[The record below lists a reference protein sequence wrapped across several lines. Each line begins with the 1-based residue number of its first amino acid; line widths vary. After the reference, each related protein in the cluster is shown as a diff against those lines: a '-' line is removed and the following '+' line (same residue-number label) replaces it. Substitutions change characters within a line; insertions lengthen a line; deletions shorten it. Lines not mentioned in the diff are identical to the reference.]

1 LASMMVHSA
10 CLVASS
16 AAAGVPEGSTEHW
29 SLSGDHTRLIL
40 WPLLVSLP
48 SLVTRVGRYSVVAAS
63 VGARRVRAATSVLPC
78 CQRMV
83 VRAVESEGTLEFS
96 SLLCRR
102 FAFSVQRANA
112 ANESRKE
119 TIAMAQTTTQHLPV
133 HCTAPHRTNMHSDAW
148 SRNLPP
154 HHCRRARLPQPS
166 VWCAHCVLSIS

>member
-29 SLSGDHTRLIL
+29 SLSGDHTCYSIL

-96 SLLCRR
+96 SPLCRR

-133 HCTAPHRTNMHSDAW
+133 HCTAPHRTAQICTLTLGRATS
-148 SRNLPP
+148 
-154 HHCRRARLPQPS
+154 HHTTAAGHACRSQTFG
-166 VWCAHCVLSIS
+166 AHTVC